1 MASQPSHVP
10 SQTRAGMPV
19 WVKVLL
25 VLAVLFVL
33 GIAAVAG
40 AGYYFFRKL
49 ADEPGGARAAV
60 LRMAN
65 PDYEIVEVDEK
76 DKQIRVR
83 HKKTGKEGT
92 IPLDR
97 LERGSVISPKDVGLT
112 NDEAGLKAPPAWAQ
126 YPEATVES
134 TAGDAH
140 TTQIRLKTDDPAE
153 KVFEYYETQLKA
165 NGYEVSSVSLTKT
178 ISGTSKDKHSTVVV
192 QILPGAAGKTGI
204 LVVLQEEKQ

>member
-1 MASQPSHVP
+1 
-10 SQTRAGMPV
+10 MPT

-25 VLAVLFVL
+25 VLAVLVVL
-33 GIAAVAG
+33 GITAVAG

-76 DKQIRVR
+76 DKQIKVR

-97 LERGSVISPKDVGLT
+97 LEKGSVISPKDVGLS
-112 NDEAGLKAPPAWAQ
+112 NEEAGLKVPPAWTQ

-140 TTQIRLKTDDPAE
+140 NTQLTLKTDDSAE
-153 KVFEYYETQLKA
+153 KVFEYYESQLKA
-165 NGYEVSSVSLTKT
+165 NGYEVTSVSLTKT
-178 ISGTSKDKHSTVVV
+178 LHGTSKDERRNAVV
-192 QILPGAAGKTGI
+192 QVLPGGNGKTGI
-204 LVVLQEEKQ
+204 LVMLQEKIQDGKR